1 VSKLASR
8 RTRSIGRVFAVP
20 MLLAVVTLAGLIL
33 GLAGDGTNDLFS
45 WLLLAL
51 PIGALAFAWL
61 KRS

>member
-1 VSKLASR
+1 MSR
-8 RTRSIGRVFAVP
+8 RVSRGLARVFAIP
-20 MLLAVVTLAGLIL
+20 LLLAAATLAGLVI
-33 GLAGDGTNDLFS
+33 GLAGDGTNDIFS

>member
-1 VSKLASR
+1 VSR
-8 RTRSIGRVFAVP
+8 RVSRGLGRVFAIP
-20 MLLAVVTLAGLIL
+20 LLLAAATLAGLVI
-33 GLAGDGTNDLFS
+33 GLAGDGTNDIFS